1 MANFSIDSQAQDALS
16 HLQDT
21 TLSPMNEAL
30 FQAWAKANKIKEPDA
45 PKDHVDYRGIFEMTG
60 GKILPNGQLNRFAS
74 KLNSEDKL
82 RKILQDQ
89 AVKHMQ
95 ETVQSAQDRHD
106 MFHKEERQDITHQQK
121 MEMEAMKQ
129 QNQPHEQA
137 MEQMA
142 LQKQQGDLKKQQM
155 GLQSQ
160 HLGNRAKE
168 LDITKAVVAPQQ
180 PTVNK
185 EKTNA
190 GTV

>member
-1 MANFSIDSQAQDALS
+1 
-16 HLQDT
+16 
-21 TLSPMNEAL
+21 
-30 FQAWAKANKIKEPDA
+30 
-45 PKDHVDYRGIFEMTG
+45 MTG
-60 GKILPNGQLNRFAS
+60 GKILPNGQLDRFAK
-74 KLNSEDKL
+74 KLNSENKL
-82 RKILQDQ
+82 QNILQEQ
-89 AVKHMQ
+89 MIKRMQ
-95 ETVQSAQDRHD
+95 ETVQTAQDRQD
-106 MFHKEERQDITHQQK
+106 MFHKEERQDLTHQQK
-121 MEMEAMKQ
+121 MEMETLKQ

-137 MEQMA
+137 MKQMDLA
-142 LQKQQGDLKKQQM
+142 KQQGDLQKQQM